1 MKSPVTV
8 PVSGLRIRPSMA
20 GADPGAISWRIAPR
34 QRWLVAEPSPAAERL
49 AAQLTDLH
57 PLLPSILVGLGV
69 DSAVAARNHLACA
82 WPDDSPFRLAG
93 MAEAVTR
100 LRAALRDGEAIAVYG
115 DFDADGVTA
124 TALLRQTLEALGG
137 NVLTY
142 VPHRERE
149 GYGVHEAAL
158 MVLAD
163 RGARVV
169 VTVDCGIRA
178 GVELAAARRR
188 GLDVIITD
196 HHALPEDLPDALAVI
211 NPRRPDCRY
220 GFADLAGVGLAFK
233 LAQGLLRVHGQV
245 AGRPPIAEEDLLDLV
260 AVGTVADVV
269 PLLGENRALVARGL
283 ERLRRDPRPGLAA
296 LLGAMAV
303 APESVSAR
311 DLAFGLGPRLNAAGR
326 MDDADVAIALLG
338 SADSAAAE
346 GPARELEQRNQARRA
361 ALEQALTAALARV
374 DGLSALPSVIV
385 EASEELPLGVM
396 GLVAGRLMER
406 HYRPSLALRLEGD
419 LARGS
424 ARSIPEF
431 DIIAALDGMAELFIR
446 HGGHARAAGFTL
458 RRADL
463 PEMTGR
469 LRAIAE
475 SEIGDK
481 DLRASLRI
489 AALLPLADMD
499 WTLAASLQALEP
511 FGEGN
516 PKPLFWLP
524 RVRLRQVRPVGDGR
538 HLKMVLDNGA
548 GRDSVDAI
556 AFGRG
561 GEPLRPGD
569 EVDLVGS
576 LEIGEWQGRR
586 RLELKVADLGLRDT
600 STEPRR

>member
-1 MKSPVTV
+1 MS
-8 PVSGLRIRPSMA
+8 S
-20 GADPGAISWRIAPR
+20 
-34 QRWLVAEPSPAAERL
+34 AAERL
-49 AAQLTDLH
+49 AAQLTDVH
-57 PLLPSILVGLGV
+57 PLLPPILSGLGLE
-69 DSAVAARNHLACA
+69 SAVAARNHLACA

-100 LRAALRDGEAIAVYG
+100 LRAALRDGEVIAVYG

-124 TALLRQTLEALGG
+124 TALLQQTLEALGG
-137 NVLTY
+137 KVLTY

-158 MVLAD
+158 MDLAD

-220 GFADLAGVGLAFK
+220 GFSELAGVGLAYK

-245 AGRPPIAEEDLLDLV
+245 AGRPPLAEESLLDLV

-283 ERLRRDPRPGLAA
+283 DRLRRAPRPGLAA
-296 LLGAMAV
+296 LLAAMAV
-303 APESVSAR
+303 PPEAVSAR

-338 SADSAAAE
+338 SLDAASAGA
-346 GPARELEQRNQARRA
+346 PARELEQRNQARRA
-361 ALEQALTAALARV
+361 ALDKALTVAFSRVEALP
-374 DGLSALPSVIV
+374 ALPSVIV
-385 EASEELPLGVM
+385 EASEDLPLGVM

-406 HYRPSLALRLEGD
+406 LYRPCLALRLEGD

-431 DIIAALDGMAELFIR
+431 DIIAALDGMAEIFIR

-463 PEMTGR
+463 PALTER
-469 LRAIAE
+469 LRALADAA
-475 SEIGDK
+475 IGGR
-481 DLRASLRI
+481 DLRPRLRVAAS
-489 AALLPLADMD
+489 LPLADMD
-499 WTLAASLQALEP
+499 WSLATALEALEP

-538 HLKMVLDNGA
+538 HLKMLLDNGA
-548 GRDSVDAI
+548 GRDPVEAI

-561 GEPLRPGD
+561 GEPLRSGD
-569 EVDLVGS
+569 DVDLVGS
-576 LEIGEWQGRR
+576 LEIGAWQGRR
-586 RLELKVADLGLRDT
+586 RLEFKVADLGQREPAATALR
-600 STEPRR
+600 

>member
-1 MKSPVTV
+1 LS
-8 PVSGLRIRPSMA
+8 S
-20 GADPGAISWRIAPR
+20 
-34 QRWLVAEPSPAAERL
+34 AAERL
-49 AAQLTDLH
+49 AAQLTDVH
-57 PLLPSILVGLGV
+57 PLLPPILSGLGLE
-69 DSAVAARNHLACA
+69 SAVAARNHLACA

-100 LRAALRDGEAIAVYG
+100 LRAALRDGEVIAVYG

-124 TALLRQTLEALGG
+124 TALLQQTLEALGG
-137 NVLTY
+137 KVLTY

-158 MVLAD
+158 MDLAD

-178 GVELAAARRR
+178 GVELTAARRR

-220 GFADLAGVGLAFK
+220 GFSELAGVGLAFK

-245 AGRPPIAEEDLLDLV
+245 AGRPPLAEESLLDLV

-283 ERLRRDPRPGLAA
+283 DRLRRAPRPGLAA
-296 LLGAMAV
+296 LLAAMAV
-303 APESVSAR
+303 PPEAVSAR

-338 SADSAAAE
+338 SLDAASAGA
-346 GPARELEQRNQARRA
+346 PARELEQRNQARRA
-361 ALEQALTAALARV
+361 ALDKALTVAFSRVEALP
-374 DGLSALPSVIV
+374 ALPSVIV
-385 EASEELPLGVM
+385 EASEDLPLGVM

-406 HYRPSLALRLEGD
+406 LYRPCLALRLEGD

-431 DIIAALDGMAELFIR
+431 DIIAALDGMAEIFIR

-463 PEMTGR
+463 PALTER
-469 LRAIAE
+469 LRALADAA
-475 SEIGDK
+475 IGGR
-481 DLRASLRI
+481 DLRPRLRVAAS
-489 AALLPLADMD
+489 LPLADMD
-499 WTLAASLQALEP
+499 WSLATALEALEP

-538 HLKMVLDNGA
+538 HLKMLLDNGA
-548 GRDSVDAI
+548 GRDPVEAI

-561 GEPLRPGD
+561 GEPLRSGD
-569 EVDLVGS
+569 DVDLVGS
-576 LEIGEWQGRR
+576 LEIGAWQGRR
-586 RLELKVADLGLRDT
+586 RLEFKVADLGQREPAATALR
-600 STEPRR
+600 

>member
-1 MKSPVTV
+1 LS
-8 PVSGLRIRPSMA
+8 S
-20 GADPGAISWRIAPR
+20 
-34 QRWLVAEPSPAAERL
+34 AAERL
-49 AAQLTDLH
+49 AAQLTDVH
-57 PLLPSILVGLGV
+57 PLLPPILSGLGLE
-69 DSAVAARNHLACA
+69 SAVAARNHLACA

-100 LRAALRDGEAIAVYG
+100 LRAALRDGEVIAVYG

-124 TALLRQTLEALGG
+124 TALLQQTLEALGG
-137 NVLTY
+137 KVLTY

-158 MVLAD
+158 MDLAD

-220 GFADLAGVGLAFK
+220 GFSELAGVGLAYK

-245 AGRPPIAEEDLLDLV
+245 AGRPPLAEESLLDLV

-283 ERLRRDPRPGLAA
+283 DRLRRAPRPGLAA
-296 LLGAMAV
+296 LLAAMAV
-303 APESVSAR
+303 PPEAVSAR

-338 SADSAAAE
+338 SLDAASAGA
-346 GPARELEQRNQARRA
+346 PARELEQRNQARRA
-361 ALEQALTAALARV
+361 ALDKALTVAFSRVEALP
-374 DGLSALPSVIV
+374 ALPSVIV
-385 EASEELPLGVM
+385 EASEDLPLGVM

-406 HYRPSLALRLEGD
+406 LYRPCLALRLEGD

-431 DIIAALDGMAELFIR
+431 DIIAALDGMAEIFIR

-463 PEMTGR
+463 PALTER
-469 LRAIAE
+469 LRALADAA
-475 SEIGDK
+475 IGGR
-481 DLRASLRI
+481 DLRPRLRVAAS
-489 AALLPLADMD
+489 LPLADMD
-499 WTLAASLQALEP
+499 WSLATALEALEP

-538 HLKMVLDNGA
+538 HLKMLLDNGA
-548 GRDSVDAI
+548 GRDPVEAI

-561 GEPLRPGD
+561 GEPLRSGD
-569 EVDLVGS
+569 DVDLVGS
-576 LEIGEWQGRR
+576 LEIGAWQGRR
-586 RLELKVADLGLRDT
+586 RLEFKVADLGQREPAATALR
-600 STEPRR
+600 